1 MSDGA
6 GDSSDKSHKAESEAS
21 NMSANEPAATPPA
34 EAGHNGSA
42 DNHLPVIWSPKLDAS
57 EAEQGEHE
65 SLEFDAQEAE
75 PAPDEAAAADSSGD
89 AGSAAPPRSFRFV
102 LLAATI
108 ALAAALGSFLGT
120 IGASGIGRLMPSA
133 DGGDPT
139 DFEHTM
145 KAQLAELNAVK
156 VNVEAAA
163 RNANT
168 QFAKIAD
175 RLDRVEHAEA
185 DPAAK
190 IAHIADTVDRLDKRM
205 TNAGDLTGSIASP
218 PAADQKIA
226 DRTLDGWVVQDVQ
239 GGRALIEN
247 RNGGMFD
254 VGAGSVVPGLGHIDA
269 IKRQDGQWVVL
280 TARGMITQGR

>member
-6 GDSSDKSHKAESEAS
+6 GDSSDKSNKTESEAS
-21 NMSANEPAATPPA
+21 NMSAGEPAAMPPA

-42 DNHLPVIWSPKLDAS
+42 DSHLPVIWSPKLDAS
-57 EAEQGEHE
+57 EAEQSEHE
-65 SLEFDAQEAE
+65 SLEADAQEAE
-75 PAPDEAAAADSSGD
+75 PAPDEAAAAEASGD

-120 IGASGIGRLMPSA
+120 IGASGIARLMPSA

-185 DPAAK
+185 DPAK
-190 IAHIADTVDRLDKRM
+190 IAHIVDTVDRLDKRM
-205 TNAGDLTGSIASP
+205 TSAGDLTGSIASP